1 MTLLD
6 GGDSLEALAE
16 LPTIAHP
23 TASPD
28 GEAVALYYDGTGR
41 NELHVVDVETGTLTQ
56 WSDGEV
62 PGDPRWHVEWSA
74 DGDRVFFHRD
84 EAGDEQNDVYAIDA
98 EGRVEPVVRMDGQ
111 VTVEDV
117 GADGRT
123 LLLGGTRDG
132 QRNLYCHD
140 LRTGETTK
148 LTEYERPV
156 RNAELSPDCEHVAY
170 ATNETADF
178 ENLDVY
184 VAAADGSDPRVLPI
198 GETGAETVPVDWG
211 PGGNRLLVA
220 DNSADLMRS
229 AVYDLETG
237 GVHWFGSGYEEEPHC
252 FLPDGER
259 VVALRTREATTLPV
273 VYDVGGRGEEPV
285 YLPEGVSS
293 FGRTATLGDDR
304 LLLTHT
310 TPTQRPEVL
319 VYDLATKEASTV
331 LGAEYG
337 PFSPSDFAEAEY
349 VTVESDGVP
358 ATRQAAVEHEPAAS
372 LEIGALLYDS
382 GARPSPL
389 VVTPHGGP
397 RTMNTK
403 AFDRYAQFLVQQGYS
418 VLQVNYRGS
427 SGRGRSFVRELYDDR
442 GGAEQG
448 DVATVTEH
456 VVAERIWIDPDRVAV
471 FGASYGGDST
481 YWQLVQYPDLYDAG
495 VAWTG
500 LTDRPRMYETTMPH
514 YRTELL
520 EKTLE
525 TPADTPDQYRERSP
539 VDYVSNL
546 SAPLLVLHDVTDR
559 GVPGSQARR
568 FRRALDTY
576 GYTEA
581 EEGDYEYVELGGE
594 SHVPSDVEQKKRRFR
609 LLADFLDRR
618 L

>member
-1 MTLLD
+1 MTVLD
-6 GGDSLEALAE
+6 GSGALEALAE

-28 GEAVALYYDGTGR
+28 GDSVALYYDGTGR

-62 PGDPRWHVEWSA
+62 PRDVRWHLEWSA

-84 EAGDEQNDVYAIDA
+84 ETGDEQHDVYAIDVD
-98 EGRVEPVVRMDGQ
+98 GSVEPVVRMDGQ

-123 LLLGGTRDG
+123 LLLGGIRDG
-132 QRNLYCHD
+132 QRNLYRHD

-148 LTEYERPV
+148 LTAYERAV
-156 RNAELSPDCEHVAY
+156 RSAELSPDCEHVAY
-170 ATNETADF
+170 ATNETADVD
-178 ENLDVY
+178 NLDAY
-184 VAAADGSDPRVLPI
+184 VAAADGSGPRVLPV
-198 GETGAETVPVDWG
+198 GQPGAETVPVDWAPDG
-211 PGGNRLLVA
+211 DRLLVA
-220 DNSADLMRS
+220 DNSADLTRS
-229 AVYDLETG
+229 GVYDLETG
-237 GVHWFGSGYEEEPHC
+237 DVDWFGGEFEEEPQC
-252 FLPDGER
+252 FTPDGER
-259 VVALRTREATTLPV
+259 IVAIRTREATKLPV
-273 VYDVGGRGEEPV
+273 VYDIEGRGEQAV
-285 YLPEGVSS
+285 YLQSGVSS
-293 FGRTATLGDDR
+293 LGRTATLDDER

-310 TPTQRPEVL
+310 TPTRRPELL
-319 VYDLATKEASTV
+319 VYDLTTTEASTLV
-331 LGAEYG
+331 GAEYG
-337 PFSPSDFAEAEY
+337 PFTPSEFADAEY
-349 VTVESDGVP
+349 FTVESDGVP
-358 ATRQAAVEHEPAAS
+358 ETRQAAVEHEPAAS

-397 RTMNTK
+397 RAMDTK
-403 AFDRYAQFLVQQGYS
+403 AFDRYTQFLVQQGYS

-427 SGRGRSFVRELYDDR
+427 AGRGRSFVRELDDDW

-456 VVAERIWIDPDRVAV
+456 VVRERIWIDPDGVAV
-471 FGASYGGDST
+471 FGGSYGGYSA

-495 VAWTG
+495 VVWMG
-500 LTDRPRMYETTMPH
+500 LTDLPLMYETTMPH

-520 EKTLE
+520 ERNLG
-525 TPADTPDQYRERSP
+525 TPADNPDLYRERSP
-539 VDYVSNL
+539 VNYVSNL
-546 SAPLLVLHDVTDR
+546 SAPLLVLHGVNDR
-559 GVPGSQARR
+559 RVPVSQARR
-568 FRRALDTY
+568 FRQALDTY

-581 EEGDYEYVELGGE
+581 EEGDYEYVELGE
-594 SHVPSDVEQKKRRFR
+594 EEHASSDIERTKRRFR